1 MPQADF
7 YLLAIYFLL
16 FPLQNAIFMIL
27 YYYLYLCLLN
37 YGLKRKRAM
46 EIFTPF
52 IMCALFVLAAFCF
65 WRLSV
70 KLSSYAARK
79 KILAGKGSAGK
90 EATSVVL
97 ISHFGEFAV
106 RPNVCVPIRTGKFH
120 IYSKVDNIVVL
131 PSCIAVVQVET
142 LRGQIFCGSGAV
154 WHQSLR
160 LTNGTSQET
169 DFDNPIINNER
180 NIIALAQIFER
191 EKITPPPI
199 YNIILFSSDKVIFSV
214 EAPAEVYT
222 LSKAIEKMKA
232 LSSKKNAKEKKIP
245 FKERMRIIRAIKKYS
260 VSPAKAKAHNA
271 KVMRA
276 AAK

>member
-1 MPQADF
+1 
-7 YLLAIYFLL
+7 
-16 FPLQNAIFMIL
+16 
-27 YYYLYLCLLN
+27 
-37 YGLKRKRAM
+37 M

-120 IYSKVDNIVVL
+120 VYSKVDNIVVL

-245 FKERMRIIRAIKKYS
+245 FKERLRIIRAIKKYS

>member
-1 MPQADF
+1 MNNCRKRIFICLRFIFRFFLYKPAHLC
-7 YLLAIYFLL
+7 YYIIIY
-16 FPLQNAIFMIL
+16 IYSYIME
-27 YYYLYLCLLN
+27 
-37 YGLKRKRAM
+37 RKRAM

-52 IMCALFVLAAFCF
+52 IMCAIFVLAAFCF
-65 WRLSV
+65 WKISV
-70 KLSSYAARK
+70 KLSSYAARR
-79 KILAGKGSAGK
+79 KILAGKGAASK

-120 IYSKVDNIVVL
+120 VYSKVDNIIVL

-160 LTNGTSQET
+160 LQNGTHQET

-199 YNIILFSSDKVIFSV
+199 YNIILFSSDKVIFS
-214 EAPAEVYT
+214 EESPEVYT

-232 LSSKKNAKEKKIP
+232 LSSTKNSKEKKIP
-245 FKERMRIIRAIKKYS
+245 LKERKRIMRAIKKYS
-260 VSPAKAKAHNA
+260 VSPAKARAHNA
-271 KVMRA
+271 KIMRA
-276 AAK
+276 ASMK